1 MEKEFHERYEYARK
15 RIKEKKL
22 LYYHFI
28 LFIVGSLFMYVA
40 NELLEYGL
48 PNQWYKWGIVVWF
61 FIFILHFI
69 HVYITRKFMNKA
81 WEKQQIEHLVNK
93 QEKKIEQLNSKNES
107 GNQNSI

>member
-1 MEKEFHERYEYARK
+1 MKKEFYDRYEYARN

-48 PNQWYKWGIVVWF
+48 PNLWYKWGIVIWF

-69 HVYITRKFMNKA
+69 RVYITKRFMNKA
-81 WEKQQIEHLVNK
+81 WEQQQIEHLMSK
-93 QEKKIEQLNSKNES
+93 QDKKIDHLNSKINSE
-107 GNQNSI
+107 NQK